1 MAEEQVTGTCT
12 RHVFGLQKGAVC
24 NVALLWGQQTWEN
37 DWEDHAQLTGSLE
50 RSQTLCMLGH

>member
-1 MAEEQVTGTCT
+1 VTGTCT